1 MEKLI
6 KPVLFYNTDISDE
19 ISVDGQIVK
28 KRNHPITSGSLQFD
42 NLRVA
47 FGQNAK
53 QAYACGMFERIDGL
67 YLDVNHVRSR
77 DTFSQDFR
85 ILGRRKPVRV
95 QIS

>member
-19 ISVDGQIVK
+19 ISVDGQVIK
-28 KRNHPITSGSLQFD
+28 KRNHPITSDYLQFD

-47 FGQNAK
+47 FDHNAK
-53 QAYACGMFERIDGL
+53 KAYACGMFERIDGL
-67 YLDVNHVRSR
+67 YLDVDQVRSR
-77 DTFSQDFR
+77 GTFSQDFR